1 MFKKNALIA
10 FPLAAAGVVLLVT
23 QSGRAQQPIA
33 GPFTA
38 QQSAAGRAA
47 YATNCAACHGADL
60 SGQGSAAALS
70 GGLFMGGWGDK
81 TAGDLVNFL
90 LGAMPPG
97 NPGGLGE
104 ATYLNIAAF
113 ILESNGSRA
122 G

>member
-1 MFKKNALIA
+1 MLKKNALIA
-10 FPLAAAGVVLLVT
+10 FAVAGAGAALFVT
-23 QSGRAQQPIA
+23 QSGKAQQPGNA

-81 TAGDLVNFL
+81 TAGDLVSFL

-104 ATYLNIAAF
+104 ATYLNIVSF
-113 ILESNGSRA
+113 ILESNG
-122 G
+122 